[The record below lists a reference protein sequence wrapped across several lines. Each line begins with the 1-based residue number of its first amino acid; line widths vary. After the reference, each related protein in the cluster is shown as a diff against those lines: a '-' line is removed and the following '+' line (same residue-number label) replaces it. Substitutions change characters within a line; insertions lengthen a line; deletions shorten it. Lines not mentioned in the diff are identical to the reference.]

1 MNPYPTSPVTDQ
13 PSQIESKN
21 IIKVTVPLSV
31 LLKLLRESD
40 DMNVSMP
47 TDRPQAYWTLRDTLE
62 LTWTVDDSNPMPF

>member
-1 MNPYPTSPVTDQ
+1 MAEQ

-31 LLKLLRESD
+31 LLKLLRDSD
-40 DMNVSMP
+40 DMNVSLP

>member
-1 MNPYPTSPVTDQ
+1 MAEQ

-31 LLKLLRESD
+31 LLKLLRESE
-40 DMNVSMP
+40 DMNVSLP

>member
-1 MNPYPTSPVTDQ
+1 MPEK

-40 DMNVSMP
+40 DINVSLP
-47 TDRPQAYWTLRDTLE
+47 TERPQAYWTLRDTLE

>member
-1 MNPYPTSPVTDQ
+1 MTDQ
-13 PSQIESKN
+13 PSKIEAKN

-31 LLKLLRESD
+31 MLKLLRESD
-40 DMNVSMP
+40 DMNVSLP

>member
-1 MNPYPTSPVTDQ
+1 MTDQ
-13 PSQIESKN
+13 TSQIESKN

-40 DMNVSMP
+40 EMNVSLPM
-47 TDRPQAYWTLRDTLE
+47 DMPQAYYTLRDTLE

>member
-1 MNPYPTSPVTDQ
+1 MTDQ
-13 PSQIESKN
+13 PAKIEAKN

-31 LLKLLRESD
+31 LLKLLRESE
-40 DMNVSMP
+40 DMNVSLP

>member
-1 MNPYPTSPVTDQ
+1 MKPNPTSPVTDQ
-13 PSQIESKN
+13 TSQIESKN

>member
-1 MNPYPTSPVTDQ
+1 MTDQ
-13 PSQIESKN
+13 PAKIEAKN

-62 LTWTVDDSNPMPF
+62 LTWTVDDSSPMPF

>member
-1 MNPYPTSPVTDQ
+1 MTDQ
-13 PSQIESKN
+13 PAKIEAKN

-40 DMNVSMP
+40 DMNVSLP

>member
-1 MNPYPTSPVTDQ
+1 MTDQ
-13 PSQIESKN
+13 PAKIEAKN